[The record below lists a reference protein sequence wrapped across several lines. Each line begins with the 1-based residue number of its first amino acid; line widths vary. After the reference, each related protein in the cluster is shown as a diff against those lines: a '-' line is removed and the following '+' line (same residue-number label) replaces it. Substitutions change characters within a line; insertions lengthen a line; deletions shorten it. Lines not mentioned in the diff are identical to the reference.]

1 MNKSALRS
9 ISAKR
14 LFWPLIEAKHLRAG
28 LPGKAA
34 AKNTTR
40 PWRAGDFLSGTLH
53 GLDGRR
59 GINLPVAKVK

>member
-1 MNKSALRS
+1 MNKSVLQS

-14 LFWPLIEAKHLRAG
+14 LFWPLIEAKHLRVG

-40 PWRAGDFLSGTLH
+40 H
-53 GLDGRR
+53 GGLE
-59 GINLPVAKVK
+59 IF

>member
-1 MNKSALRS
+1 MNKSVRQS

-40 PWRAGDFLSGTLH
+40 H
-53 GLDGRR
+53 GGLE
-59 GINLPVAKVK
+59 IF

>member
-1 MNKSALRS
+1 MNKSVLQS

-40 PWRAGDFLSGTLH
+40 RAGDFLAALCMA
-53 GLDGRR
+53 
-59 GINLPVAKVK
+59 LPGEGG

>member
-1 MNKSALRS
+1 MNKSVRQS

-40 PWRAGDFLSGTLH
+40 RAGDFLSGTLH
-53 GLDGRR
+53 GLAGRR